1 MHLSLPISYVSVGR
15 MRNIFNQ
22 ISSMDAMLMGYWV
35 SGQPRTMRISVMY
48 KSKLRMWDMTLRILL
63 VIPSEMFLRYHLRST
78 RGIDLL
84 GSVRNRVDLRD
95 EAL

>member
-1 MHLSLPISYVSVGR
+1 
-15 MRNIFNQ
+15 
-22 ISSMDAMLMGYWV
+22 MDAMLMGYWV

-78 RGIDLL
+78 RITALIGI
-84 GSVRNRVDLRD
+84 GRGRVDVRGNTIFQL
-95 EAL
+95 